1 MKDNGGFE
9 ALWKNHLFTSCI
21 ASIVWDEAHC
31 ISKWGDFRPEYKDA
45 GRLRYLIPKGIP
57 FLITSATLPTLV
69 LRDVKDILQSRETYT
84 IHRSNDRPN
93 VHIVIREMKY
103 PLNGFLDLAF
113 LIPDD
118 WTSDDP
124 PPPKFLIFFDS
135 IAESI
140 EAVNF
145 LRGRLPLQYQDRIKW
160 FNADMSP
167 EFRADESHALK
178 AGETWGLACTDSF
191 GMVSTLYIVLDDY

>member
-1 MKDNGGFE
+1 
-9 ALWKNHLFTSCI
+9 
-21 ASIVWDEAHC
+21 
-31 ISKWGDFRPEYKDA
+31 
-45 GRLRYLIPKGIP
+45 
-57 FLITSATLPTLV
+57 
-69 LRDVKDILQSRETYT
+69 
-84 IHRSNDRPN
+84 
-93 VHIVIREMKY
+93 MKY

-118 WTSDDP
+118 WMPGDP

-145 LRGRLPLQYQDRIKW
+145 LRSRLPLQYRGRISW

-167 EFRADESHALK
+167 EFRADESQALK
-178 AGETWGLACTDSF
+178 AGGTWGLACTDSF
-191 GMVSTLYIVLDDY
+191 GMVSKLYTVLDDY